1 MRAILFCGVLT
12 VLAGGKPSTEPAAIA
27 KPQAKASERRAP
39 SLVPKEPWLSPL
51 FWRPDAAAPAP
62 KASSAASCTG
72 LVMRADPRVDADMAQ
87 TVTGP
92 VDSGILIE
100 SPCRK

>member
-1 MRAILFCGVLT
+1 MRAIVFCAALT
-12 VLAGGKPSTEPAAIA
+12 LLGGAKPSTELAAGA
-27 KPQAKASERRAP
+27 KPQAKANERSAP

-51 FWRPDAAAPAP
+51 FGRPDAVSPAP
-62 KASSAASCTG
+62 RASSSTSCTA
-72 LVMRADPRVDADMAQ
+72 VVVRADPRVDADMAQ

-92 VDSGILIE
+92 VDSGIVVE